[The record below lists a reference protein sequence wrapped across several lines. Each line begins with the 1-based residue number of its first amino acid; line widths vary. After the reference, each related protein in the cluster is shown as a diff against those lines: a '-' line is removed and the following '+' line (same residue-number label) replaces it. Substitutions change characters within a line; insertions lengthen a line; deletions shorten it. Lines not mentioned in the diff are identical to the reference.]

1 LYIKA
6 TVRGG
11 TSVCAVYGDALY
23 SPVRHITESTR
34 YKPVIGNV
42 PLPGRFVLPYLVLY
56 YVYIY
61 ILCRT
66 QIVLIW
72 VTGILLCMSW
82 LEHVSCTKY
91 RSINHSF

>member
-1 LYIKA
+1 
-6 TVRGG
+6 
-11 TSVCAVYGDALY
+11 VCAVYGDALY

-61 ILCRT
+61 ILCRI

-72 VTGILLCMSW
+72 VTGILFMYKLVRACV
-82 LEHVSCTKY
+82 LYEY